1 MGENK
6 KIEIID
12 VEFDENLFVQNVQQ
26 NDFNPEYEEGIDNA
40 NN

>member
-1 MGENK
+1 MEDK

-12 VEFDENLFVQNVQQ
+12 VDFDESMYIKNVQE
-26 NDFNPEYEEGIDNA
+26 NEFNLEYEEGIDNA

>member
-1 MGENK
+1 MEDK

-12 VEFDENLFVQNVQQ
+12 VDFDESMYIKNVQE
-26 NDFNPEYEEGIDNA
+26 NEFNPEYEEGIDNA

>member
-1 MGENK
+1 MEDK

-12 VEFDENLFVQNVQQ
+12 VDFDESMYIKNVQE
-26 NDFNPEYEEGIDNA
+26 NEFNPEYKEGIDNA